1 MKYFSTILFTA
12 IIFFACNT
20 KNKKTVYTLKK
31 VNNIWLDSIIKNS
44 DSNYSKSYK
53 RADFVTAYNYI
64 SKKDSSICQV
74 MSDSAKQIR
83 QIIIAKNGKRIYF
96 AQYYANGQ
104 QIMDVKLDSFGQYN
118 DTAFTYYEN
127 GALKTKGK
135 YNHGFSIG
143 QWKEYDDKG
152 NLKNVLNYDSSGALI
167 K

>member
-1 MKYFSTILFTA
+1 MKYFSTILFIA
-12 IIFFACNT
+12 IIIFACNT
-20 KNKKTVYTLKK
+20 KNDKTVHILKK
-31 VNNIWLDSIIKNS
+31 VNSIWLDSIVKNS
-44 DSNYSKSYK
+44 DSNYSKDYK
-53 RADFVTAYNYI
+53 REDFVTAAYNI

-118 DTAFTYYEN
+118 DSAFTYYEN
-127 GALKTKGK
+127 GVLKTEGK

-143 QWKEYDDKG
+143 QWKVYDENG